1 MRVTVLDAASIAWA
15 AQLACVYEATAEKP
29 GNVSPAAAFA
39 DTSYADFLASAVA
52 VGPAFAAAGSV
63 SVGQTVLRAVTDTRR
78 LVATN
83 TNLGIVLLLAPL
95 ASAAHRAHDAPGLRR
110 ALAEVLQALTRADAR
125 DAYAAIRAAEP
136 AGMGRVDGH
145 DVAEDEPE
153 LTLLEAMDLA
163 RERDSVALE
172 YCTDY
177 ELTFALGYPVL
188 RERWAAGAR
197 LSEAIIAAFLRIL
210 AEVPDTLVARKHGR
224 AVADDVSR
232 GAARVLARGGCET
245 ADGREALRRF
255 DAELRDPGHSRNPG
269 TTADLV
275 CAALFVFLA
284 ADGMVLRAPELSA
297 RW

>member
-1 MRVTVLDAASIAWA
+1 MLDGAAIAWA

-29 GNVSPAAAFA
+29 GNVSPTAAFA
-39 DTSYADFLASAVA
+39 DASYTDFLASAVA
-52 VGPAFAAAGSV
+52 LGPSFAAAGGE
-63 SVGQTVLRAVTDTRR
+63 SVGQTVLHAVADTRR

-95 ASAAHRAHDAPGLRR
+95 ARAAYRAHGAPDLRP
-110 ALAEVLQALTRADAR
+110 ALSDVLRSLTRADTR
-125 DAYAAIRAAEP
+125 DAYAAIRMAEP
-136 AGMGRVDGH
+136 AGMGRVDRH

-153 LTLLEAMDLA
+153 LTLLEAMELA

-177 ELTFALGYPVL
+177 EITFALGYPTL

-197 LSEAIIAAFLRIL
+197 LSEAITAAFLRVL
-210 AEVPDTLVARKHGR
+210 AEVPDTLIARKHGR
-224 AVADDVSR
+224 AVAEDVSR
-232 GAARVLARGGCET
+232 GAEAVLARGGCDT

-255 DAELRDPGHSRNPG
+255 DAELRDPGHARNPG

-275 CAALFVFLA
+275 CAALFVFLV